1 MSSSE
6 QRYVS
11 LQDAADILGVHYMT
25 AYRYMRHGRLLAQ
38 KESGIWKV
46 AEVELQRFQAE
57 QNESKESS
65 SQTVKK
71 NKGRREAPWRDRLEA
86 CLLTGDGSG
95 AWSVLEAAIDS
106 GTEFEEV
113 YLDVLSPAMAAIGE
127 RWHRGELDIYV
138 EHRATTIA
146 TRLVA
151 RLGAKAARR
160 GRARGIVLLG
170 APPGERHSLAIAI
183 LADVVRLG
191 GFEVHD
197 LGADL
202 PTESFVSAVRH
213 YDDVLAVG
221 VSVTS
226 AESCVFASDLIVQLR
241 DVMAVGTS
249 VFLGGRAITS
259 EAAALE
265 LGADEWA
272 PDARSFVAAL
282 ELVASSRNKAR
293 RTEGF
298 TS

>member
-25 AYRYMRHGRLLAQ
+25 AYRYMRHGRLIAQ
-38 KESGIWKV
+38 KESGVWKV

-71 NKGRREAPWRDRLEA
+71 NQSRRQAPWRDRLEA
-86 CLLTGDGSG
+86 CLLTGDGAG

-113 YLDVLSPAMAAIGE
+113 YLDVLSPAMASIGE

-160 GRARGIVLLG
+160 GRVRGIVLLG

-221 VSVTS
+221 VSATS
-226 AESCVFASDLIVQLR
+226 AESCVFVSDLIVQLR
-241 DVMAVGTS
+241 DVMAVGTC
-249 VFLGGRAITS
+249 VFLGGGAITS
-259 EAAALE
+259 EAAAHE

-282 ELVASSRNKAR
+282 DLAASSRNKAR
-293 RTEGF
+293 RTQG
-298 TS
+298 SIS